1 MDKIIIYHGSSEIVK
16 QPVYEK
22 ESRIM
27 IMESDSIAQNIW
39 NLPRN
44 GPALKILMDL
54 LMNMSWI

>member
-16 QPVYEK
+16 QPVYGK
-22 ESRIM
+22 GKPYM

>member
-1 MDKIIIYHGSSEIVK
+1 MDKIIYITVQVK
-16 QPVYEK
+16 LLNSQFTEK